1 MTTFRDSFGSPAD
14 RLFLAVLA
22 AAVLHALLI
31 FGVRF
36 QLPRPAPVKRNLDI
50 ELVSRP
56 DRERPEKADYR
67 APHDSRGGAPR
78 KAKPRPLPKTPPAG
92 SPRAASDRPQPR
104 KEKPVLTAERAETAL
119 AAKPNPPEA
128 HPRLNPGVLAR
139 QIAELGQ
146 VTKRP
151 LLFGSERVTPIRQ
164 IRAHKYVAAAYERAW
179 QDKVER
185 IGNLNYPDEARRKGI
200 SGRLLMSVWVARDG
214 TVKKIKIHRSSG
226 HKVLDAAAIRIVRLA
241 APFAPFPKE
250 LAAETDILVITR
262 TWNFYND
269 AGLAMG
275 R

>member
-1 MTTFRDSFGSPAD
+1 MTMFRESFGSSSD
-14 RLFLAVLA
+14 RLLLAVLA
-22 AAVLHALLI
+22 ASVLHALLI

-36 QLPRPAPVKRNLDI
+36 HLPRPASVERMLDI
-50 ELVSRP
+50 ELVSQP
-56 DRERPEKADYR
+56 NRERPEKADYR
-67 APHDSRGGAPR
+67 AAHDNQGGAPR
-78 KAKPRPLPKTPPAG
+78 KAKPRPSPKTPPSG
-92 SPRAASDRPQPR
+92 RPRAAPARPQPR
-104 KEKPVLTAERAETAL
+104 RERPVLTAKRSEAAL
-119 AAKPNPPEA
+119 ADKPNPSEDR
-128 HPRLNPGVLAR
+128 PRLNPGVLAR
-139 QIAELGQ
+139 QIAELGR

-164 IRAHKYVAAAYERAW
+164 VRAHKYVAAAYERAW

-185 IGNLNYPDEARRKGI
+185 IGNLNYPDEARRKGM

-226 HKVLDAAAIRIVRLA
+226 HKVLDDAAIRIVRLA